1 MPARICVPLVQSD
14 PDAMLEAALQAR
26 DGGADLVEFR
36 LDAIKPVPQDA
47 HVGYLLSKSPL
58 PAVVT
63 CRVSNQG
70 GFADIPRE
78 KRLELLKEAVRKN
91 AAYADIEWPDEGILV
106 QERRS
111 LGLSTR
117 IIASFHDF
125 KGVPEG
131 LAQRL
136 SEMESGP
143 ADVVKVA
150 VTPASATQSSAL
162 LDLYKRA
169 RKPRIVIGMGL
180 PGVPTR
186 ILGPLYGAEFTF
198 AALTPDQGSA
208 PGQAALDDMIR
219 LFRIRNI
226 TADTRILGVLGNPLT
241 HSLSPLLHNTVFRE
255 LGIDAVYLP
264 FEITGDPA
272 EFVKECGGEY
282 VMVDILTCGFSSLQT
297 LRDADL
303 DLAIHAHRAGH
314 AMLTRNKK
322 HGMTMLALAKTMRLI
337 GMDQLHIGTI
347 VGKME
352 GGAQEVIDI
361 EREMQD
367 SFIEAHGDVLKQ
379 EWYGMK
385 PVLPVCS
392 GGLHPGHVPALIGYL
407 GKDIVIQ
414 SGGGCHG
421 HPGGTYAGAKAMRQA
436 VDAVMNGV
444 SLQDYAKI
452 HKELK
457 RAIAKWGA
465 K

>member
-1 MPARICVPLVQSD
+1 MSYVDLKYRPSKDDIICKYY
-14 PDAMLEAALQAR
+14 LEPNNISLDKACEHIAAESSIGTWTDLTTLDSKTKNRLQAR
-26 DGGADLVEFR
+26 VFKTDAKKKTALIAYPLDLFELGNMPEILSSIAGNIFGMRAVKNLR
-36 LDAIKPVPQDA
+36 LLDISFPLKAVKSFKGPKFGIPGIRDIVRVYDRPLVGTIIKPK
-47 HVGYLLSKSPL
+47 VGLDYKNHARVAYEAWAGGMDIVKDDENLTSQTFNPFFKRIKETLRLRDKAEKETGEKKIYMPN
-58 PAVVT
+58 VT
-63 CRVSNQG
+63 
-70 GFADIPRE
+70 AETTEMI
-78 KRLELLKEAVRKN
+78 KR
-91 AAYADIEWPDEGILV
+91 
-106 QERRS
+106 
-111 LGLSTR
+111 
-117 IIASFHDF
+117 
-125 KGVPEG
+125 
-131 LAQRL
+131 
-136 SEMESGP
+136 
-143 ADVVKVA
+143 
-150 VTPASATQSSAL
+150 
-162 LDLYKRA
+162 
-169 RKPRIVIGMGL
+169 
-180 PGVPTR
+180 
-186 ILGPLYGAEFTF
+186 
-198 AALTPDQGSA
+198 
-208 PGQAALDDMIR
+208 
-219 LFRIRNI
+219 
-226 TADTRILGVLGNPLT
+226 
-241 HSLSPLLHNTVFRE
+241 
-255 LGIDAVYLP
+255 
-264 FEITGDPA
+264 A
-272 EFVKECGGEY
+272 EFVKKCGGEY

-303 DLAIHAHRAGH
+303 DLVIHAHRAGH

-322 HGMTMLALAKTMRLI
+322 HGMTMLVLAKTMRLI

-352 GGAQEVIDI
+352 GGAQEIIDI

-421 HPGGTYAGAKAMRQA
+421 HPGGTCAGAKAMRQA

-444 SLQDYAKI
+444 SLQDYAKT